1 MKYKPYI
8 HRADVYSLLSSV
20 SPRYQIYKLSLRVCA
35 SQASSGPSSA
45 ATNRTCLQQHE
56 GTGTDIAVTMQDPS
70 KDNFC
75 PYLTGSK
82 KFSAAPPASVC
93 QMLDLINPISQCQT
107 NFCLLGTEGYF
118 DFVINVVAFL
128 RQYATWI
135 GAGFSVLVL
144 FQMVLIVNVYN
155 LAGGI
160 KLRRRRVG
168 VDGAAQR

>member
-1 MKYKPYI
+1 MKYKPYT
-8 HRADVYSLLSSV
+8 HRADAYSLN
-20 SPRYQIYKLSLRVCA
+20 QIYKLSLRLCA

-93 QMLDLINPISQCQT
+93 QVRTTYSIS
-107 NFCLLGTEGYF
+107 FCPHP
-118 DFVINVVAFL
+118 
-128 RQYATWI
+128 
-135 GAGFSVLVL
+135 
-144 FQMVLIVNVYN
+144 
-155 LAGGI
+155 
-160 KLRRRRVG
+160 
-168 VDGAAQR
+168 